1 RFFMRCNVFFIR
13 FSVLNGHK
21 QMPVVLLQLGTQKP
35 RLILFFPQVLKAD
48 KANNNRPGERNEL
61 QE

>member
-1 RFFMRCNVFFIR
+1 MRCDVFFVR
-13 FSVLNGHK
+13 FSFFDGYK

-48 KANNNRPGERNEL
+48 KADNNRPGEGDEL